1 MVKVQLGKSGG
12 FVNVKD
18 SCSHDKL
25 DTVKSG
31 VYDYVRCTVCG
42 KVIGELEIQGKGK
55 ESS

>member
-18 SCSHDKL
+18 TCSHDKL
-25 DTVKSG
+25 NTVKSG
-31 VYDYVRCTVCG
+31 VYDYVRCTICG

-55 ESS
+55 KSS